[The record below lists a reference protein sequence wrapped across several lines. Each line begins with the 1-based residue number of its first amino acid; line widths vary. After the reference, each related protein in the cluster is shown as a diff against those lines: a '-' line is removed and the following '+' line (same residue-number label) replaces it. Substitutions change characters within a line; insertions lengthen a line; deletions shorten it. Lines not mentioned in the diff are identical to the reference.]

1 MRPSIVRALV
11 EVCWPVHR
19 CVLMRRPADGV
30 LVNGKIVI
38 VDDRFTITEALAVVH
53 DAMPK

>member
-19 CVLMRRPADGV
+19 CVLMRRPADSV
-30 LVNGKIVI
+30 LVNGKIMI